1 MITHI
6 CGFYQVILKTD
17 DGSKQRP
24 MGRPPLQEGERR
36 SERIVTFLTQE
47 ERTELARQ
55 AAEASQ
61 SLSAYCHRLITGGL
75 KNQTT
80 SKLNKETIKCSKKP
94 FA

>member
-1 MITHI
+1 
-6 CGFYQVILKTD
+6 VILKTD
-17 DGSKQRP
+17 DGSEQRP

-75 KNQTT
+75 KKQTT
-80 SKLNKETIKCSKKP
+80 SKLNKETIK
-94 FA
+94 